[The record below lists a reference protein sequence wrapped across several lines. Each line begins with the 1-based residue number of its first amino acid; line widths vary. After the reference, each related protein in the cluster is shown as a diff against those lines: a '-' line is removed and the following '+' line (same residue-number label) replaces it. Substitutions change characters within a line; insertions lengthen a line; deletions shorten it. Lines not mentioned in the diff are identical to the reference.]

1 MNKIEVQNVEKYPL
15 FAVFYEVFFSM
26 GNHIIFIYCPNWIKI
41 GHHM

>member
-15 FAVFYEVFFSM
+15 FAVFYEVFFLM
-26 GNHIIFIYCPNWIKI
+26 GNPSIFICCPNRIKI